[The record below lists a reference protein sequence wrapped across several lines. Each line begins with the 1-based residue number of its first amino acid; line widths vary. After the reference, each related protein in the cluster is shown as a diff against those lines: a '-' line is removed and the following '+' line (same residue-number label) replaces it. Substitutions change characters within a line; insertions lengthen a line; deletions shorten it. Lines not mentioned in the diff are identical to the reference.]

1 MMDTEIGKYL
11 NTRVPI
17 LTVVTGLLFLD
28 VITEVKS

>member
-11 NTRVPI
+11 NTRASI
-17 LTVVTGLLFLD
+17 LTVVAGLLFLD